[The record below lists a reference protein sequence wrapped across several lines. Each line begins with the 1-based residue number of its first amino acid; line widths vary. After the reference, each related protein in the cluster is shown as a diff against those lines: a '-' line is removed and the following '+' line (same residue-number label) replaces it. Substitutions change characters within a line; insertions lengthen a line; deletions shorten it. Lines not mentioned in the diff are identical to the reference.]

1 MKIFQQVKHNN
12 AVLSLILV
20 TFHRSCQKLGR
31 RLYLNFVALV
41 LDFFFRI
48 NLFPCSSHYVFI
60 AFME

>member
-12 AVLSLILV
+12 AILCLILV
-20 TFHRSCQKLGR
+20 TSQKSCYKLES
-31 RLYLNFVALV
+31 RLYLNFVALI